1 MPISLSAKKSLRKS
15 LKNRKENVYAKSKL
29 KKIVKDFLTKP
40 SAEGLKA
47 VYSALDKVGKKRI
60 YRCQIKVGIRRKS
73 QSEKTRYESN
83 YQEKLKENVIAMTL
97 IWGIHGK
104 IKLYFIS

>member
-60 YRCQIKVGIRRKS
+60 YHGNKVARLKS
-73 QSEKTRYESN
+73 EF
-83 YQEKLKENVIAMTL
+83 A
-97 IWGIHGK
+97 GK
-104 IKLYFIS
+104 VKVKKQDTKATTKKSSKKMS